1 MVVSAAGQ
9 RKVSFGTIPVGLGR
23 YGYPS
28 SFCLWRKNMQWIMLL
43 LAGISE
49 ITWAYSMKL
58 SNGFTKV
65 VPSIIT
71 LVFYVLSAIFL
82 SQALKKL
89 PLGTA
94 YAMWTGFGIVGTS
107 LLGIFLFKETLNAAQ
122 ISCVA
127 LIVCGIVG
135 LKIF

>member
-1 MVVSAAGQ
+1 
-9 RKVSFGTIPVGLGR
+9 
-23 YGYPS
+23 
-28 SFCLWRKNMQWIMLL
+28 MQWIMLL

-49 ITWAYSMKL
+49 ITWAYFMKL

-65 VPSIIT
+65 VPSITT
-71 LVFYVLSAIFL
+71 LIFYVLSAVFL
-82 SQALKKL
+82 SLALKKL

-107 LLGIFLFKETLNAAQ
+107 VLGILIYKETLNAAQ
-122 ISCVA
+122 IICIV

>member
-1 MVVSAAGQ
+1 
-9 RKVSFGTIPVGLGR
+9 
-23 YGYPS
+23 
-28 SFCLWRKNMQWIMLL
+28 MQCIMLL

-49 ITWAYSMKL
+49 ITWAYFMKL

-65 VPSIIT
+65 VPSITT
-71 LVFYVLSAIFL
+71 LIFYVLSAVFL
-82 SQALKKL
+82 SLALKKL

-107 LLGIFLFKETLNAAQ
+107 VLGILIYKETLNAAQ
-122 ISCVA
+122 IICIV

>member
-1 MVVSAAGQ
+1 
-9 RKVSFGTIPVGLGR
+9 
-23 YGYPS
+23 
-28 SFCLWRKNMQWIMLL
+28 
-43 LAGISE
+43 
-49 ITWAYSMKL
+49 MKL
-58 SNGFTKV
+58 SDGFTKI
-65 VPSIIT
+65 VPGIIT
-71 LVFYVLSAIFL
+71 FVFYVLSAIFL

-107 LLGIFLFKETLNAAQ
+107 LLGILLFREALNTIQ
-122 ISCVA
+122 MICIA

>member
-1 MVVSAAGQ
+1 
-9 RKVSFGTIPVGLGR
+9 
-23 YGYPS
+23 
-28 SFCLWRKNMQWIMLL
+28 MQWIMLL

-49 ITWAYSMKL
+49 ITWAYFMKL

-65 VPSIIT
+65 VPSITT
-71 LVFYVLSAIFL
+71 LVFYVLSAVFL
-82 SQALKKL
+82 SLALKKL

-107 LLGIFLFKETLNAAQ
+107 VLGILIYKETLNAAQ
-122 ISCVA
+122 IICIV

>member
-1 MVVSAAGQ
+1 
-9 RKVSFGTIPVGLGR
+9 
-23 YGYPS
+23 
-28 SFCLWRKNMQWIMLL
+28 MQWIMLL

-49 ITWAYSMKL
+49 ITWAYFMKL
-58 SNGFTKV
+58 SNGFTNV
-65 VPSIIT
+65 VPSITT
-71 LVFYVLSAIFL
+71 LIFYVLSAVFL
-82 SQALKKL
+82 SLALKKL

-107 LLGIFLFKETLNAAQ
+107 VLGILIYKETLNAAQ
-122 ISCVA
+122 IICIV

>member
-1 MVVSAAGQ
+1 
-9 RKVSFGTIPVGLGR
+9 
-23 YGYPS
+23 
-28 SFCLWRKNMQWIMLL
+28 MQWIMLL
-43 LAGISE
+43 LAGVSE
-49 ITWAYSMKL
+49 ITWACFMKL
-58 SNGFTKV
+58 SDGFTKI
-65 VPSIIT
+65 VPSIT
-71 LVFYVLSAIFL
+71 TFVFYVLSAIFL

-107 LLGIFLFKETLNAAQ
+107 LLEIFLFRGALNTTQ
-122 ISCVA
+122 MICIA

>member
-1 MVVSAAGQ
+1 
-9 RKVSFGTIPVGLGR
+9 
-23 YGYPS
+23 
-28 SFCLWRKNMQWIMLL
+28 MLL

-49 ITWAYSMKL
+49 ITWAYFMKL

-65 VPSIIT
+65 VPSITT
-71 LVFYVLSAIFL
+71 LIFYVLSAVFL
-82 SQALKKL
+82 SLALKKL

-107 LLGIFLFKETLNAAQ
+107 VLGILIYKETLNAAQ
-122 ISCVA
+122 IICIV